1 MLRKLLFGR
10 SHRFSWLM
18 KLPDGTY
25 YQVCINCGA
34 AYGYDWERMRRT
46 MATPRRPQVP
56 ANISSASSHGY
67 DGKAIGIDRADLHC
81 DPS

>member
-34 AYGYDWERMRRT
+34 AYGYDWERGGGRWQ
-46 MATPRRPQVP
+46 PL
-56 ANISSASSHGY
+56 
-67 DGKAIGIDRADLHC
+67 ADLRF
-81 DPS
+81 PQISAAPQAMVMMAKQSA

>member
-1 MLRKLLFGR
+1 
-10 SHRFSWLM
+10 
-18 KLPDGTY
+18 
-25 YQVCINCGA
+25 
-34 AYGYDWERMRRT
+34 MRRT